1 MTIARLLA
9 IGILAILL
17 FEGYKYARPRL
28 EPFLSSRSSGGSTSS
43 DDDDASEDLRCV
55 DLARNANSAL
65 ADTMRQFSQ
74 PPVNQ
79 QEWTSAFISV
89 NGDIGAAEN
98 ACMCASDT
106 CDAATAAVDEMR
118 DLALSFDGI
127 ARGGSQGMSSPG
139 RIQERINSLLD
150 EAALY
155 AGR

>member
-9 IGILAILL
+9 IGILGILL

-28 EPFLSSRSSGGSTSS
+28 EPFLSSRSSGGSETS
-43 DDDDASEDLRCV
+43 DDDASEDLRCV
-55 DLARNANSAL
+55 DLARRANSAL

-98 ACMCASDT
+98 ACMCASDA
-106 CDAATAAVDEMR
+106 CDAATTAVDEMR

-127 ARGGSQGMSSPG
+127 ARGGTQGMSNPA
-139 RIQERINSLLD
+139 RIQERIDSLLD